1 MTAARQARRRW
12 TADELEQLVARY
24 PHEPTAVVAKAC
36 GHPLSSV
43 YHRAYALGL
52 RKTATYLDSPAA
64 CRLRRGDK
72 VGAGHWFQKGHV
84 PGNKGLR
91 RPGWAPGRMAETQ
104 FKKGQYPAQR
114 WDPEVYCIGALRITA
129 DGTLQIRLTADPHPR
144 GWFSM
149 ARYVWKLH
157 TGRWPRRDQLV
168 RTRNGDP
175 HDTRFDNLELLTR
188 AENMKR
194 NTIHNLP
201 TELKGAIVVLGQLK
215 RRIRERV
222 ERTAP

>member
-1 MTAARQARRRW
+1 MR
-12 TADELEQLVARY
+12 ARY

-43 YHRAYALGL
+43 YQRACALGL

-72 VGAGHWFQKGHV
+72 VGAG
-84 PGNKGLR
+84 PCS
-91 RPGWAPGRMAETQ
+91 PGRMAETQ